1 MSIKRTYNT
10 GDIEMQENIPRSIPI
25 DVPHRVRTL
34 QEGETGEDQMESKPK
49 GLTPPS
55 PEARIL
61 ATPASED
68 LPEDLGLGGAVP
80 DDNTPPNSNERVERT
95 DDVESE
101 DRHVAFMVPP
111 NARG

>member
-1 MSIKRTYNT
+1 MHDA
-10 GDIEMQENIPRSIPI
+10 GDIEMQENMPQPLSI
-25 DVPHRVRTL
+25 DVPIRTTTF
-34 QEGETGEDQMESKPK
+34 EGTSGEDQNMPQSK

-55 PEARIL
+55 PEARML

-80 DDNTPPNSNERVERT
+80 DGGTPPNSNERVART

-101 DRHVAFMVPP
+101 DRHVAFIAPP
-111 NARG
+111 TTRR

>member
-1 MSIKRTYNT
+1 
-10 GDIEMQENIPRSIPI
+10 MQENIPQSTSI
-25 DVPHRVRTL
+25 DVTSRTAIL
-34 QEGETGEDQMESKPK
+34 EGASEEDHMVPPPK

-55 PEARIL
+55 PGGRML

-80 DDNTPPNSNERVERT
+80 DDNTPPNGNERVGRT

-101 DRHVAFMVPP
+101 DRHVAFMASPTT
-111 NARG
+111 RR